1 MFASF
6 SSDVEIQQVGHDP
19 EKVCEKRIVF
29 MAFANSYWPVMKLQP
44 LKYV

>member
-1 MFASF
+1 MCASF

-19 EKVCEKRIVF
+19 EKVYEKRIV
-29 MAFANSYWPVMKLQP
+29 AFANSYWPVMKLQP